1 MILVSSCDLPSI
13 HLSRHKIGIGKSN
26 RLTTCLLSFHFSALL
41 SFETFL
47 IPGSRL
53 AKESFLLWF
62 DLRIEESK
70 PPFTYTTIPES
81 PFFLMFMVLDVESGV
96 QATLLLPLVSAGPSS
111 RTTMRCAS
119 PRTTSYLKAVY
130 RTVEDRAESVK
141 LDRYHGDATQFTTC
155 CPLAE
160 CEEEWVITALTTRF
174 ICFIHLCTYFCSTF
188 KFALTQSHQFDTN
201 PKIAP
206 CLEFSVENDPQVKND
221 LPMYRFMMKRFW
233 TSDILT
239 SITFWAFHYSQ
250 IHTFSAGDFLR
261 FLGTAFI
268 VWVLTCCG
276 TILCRWE
283 TGEGIEWVRFVLH
296 IYLDC
301 SEGSV

>member
-1 MILVSSCDLPSI
+1 MILVSSCDL
-13 HLSRHKIGIGKSN
+13 SRHKWGIGKSD

-81 PFFLMFMVLDVESGV
+81 PCTIFLMFMVLDVESGI
-96 QATLLLPLVSAGPSS
+96 QATLLPPLISAGPSS

-119 PRTTSYLKAVY
+119 SRTTSYLKAVY

-160 CEEEWVITALTTRF
+160 CEEE
-174 ICFIHLCTYFCSTF
+174 
-188 KFALTQSHQFDTN
+188 
-201 PKIAP
+201 
-206 CLEFSVENDPQVKND
+206 
-221 LPMYRFMMKRFW
+221 
-233 TSDILT
+233 
-239 SITFWAFHYSQ
+239 
-250 IHTFSAGDFLR
+250 
-261 FLGTAFI
+261 
-268 VWVLTCCG
+268 
-276 TILCRWE
+276 
-283 TGEGIEWVRFVLH
+283 
-296 IYLDC
+296 
-301 SEGSV
+301 